1 MRRGRGRGEEGGR
14 SWDECRQSHLS
25 LLPSTVVSAKPKA
38 QGRQSRITS
47 FVEIVVDGLANEA
60 KKTGKQTGS
69 SELVWNES
77 LVL

>member
-1 MRRGRGRGEEGGR
+1 MWAVM
-14 SWDECRQSHLS
+14 STLH
-25 LLPSTVVSAKPKA
+25 STVVSAKPKA

-47 FVEIVVDGLANEA
+47 FVEVVADGLANEA

-69 SELVWNES
+69 SELLWNES